1 MEKIKIS
8 KSKLSVSRAGTVTID
23 NQKLANAL
31 LQDNKKAVD
40 ELGVKASDIS
50 ITKDGKI
57 KISNKGLAQRINAD
71 LSEAA
76 WINIG
81 CGLGC

>member
-1 MEKIKIS
+1 MEKIKIA
-8 KSKLSVSRAGTVTID
+8 KNKLSVSSAGTVTLE

-31 LQDNKKAVD
+31 VQENKKVVT
-40 ELGVKASDIS
+40 ELGVKASEIS

-57 KISNKGLAQRINAD
+57 RIANKTLAQRVKAD
-71 LSEAA
+71 LADASFV
-76 WINIG
+76 NIG